1 MEQGIPVE
9 RYAGVIVPEKQA
21 RTEPSSSD
29 LIEKKQKFC
38 K

>member
-9 RYAGVIVPEKQA
+9 RHVGIIVPEKQA
-21 RTEPSSSD
+21 RPEPSGSD
-29 LIEKKQKFC
+29 LIEKNLKFC